1 MIKKWLLL
9 FSIGIAEVS
18 ALIVYFFGLKDSSAI
33 NASMFSNGE
42 IIFSLLIAMM
52 IFKERLQKNELAP
65 FTMII
70 IGMIGLPI
78 AFDLYEHDVRVSSLL
93 IGDIL
98 IIFSG
103 LLYAIDVNIS
113 KYVLNQIDKKPSD
126 EIESKLQKIV
136 YRIRPLIH
144 KL

>member
-33 NASMFSNGE
+33 NASIFSNGE

-52 IFKERLQKNELAP
+52 IFKERLQKNELTPSA
-65 FTMII
+65 MII
-70 IGMIGLPI
+70 IGMIVLPI
-78 AFDLYEHDVRVSSLL
+78 AFNLYENDVRVSSLL

-98 IIFSG
+98 IIF
-103 LLYAIDVNIS
+103 LDCCIQLM
-113 KYVLNQIDKKPSD
+113 
-126 EIESKLQKIV
+126 
-136 YRIRPLIH
+136 
-144 KL
+144 